1 MATPDVFARR
11 IRELAEAV
19 EPRAGE
25 AQAAVAER
33 VGRAVVR
40 ATPIDT
46 ALARSNW
53 VASADQP
60 DLSPRAPRSANETI
74 DEIRSRVSAIA
85 AFGRGQNIVIANG
98 GDKVPYIARLDAGS
112 STQAP
117 AGFVREAAQA
127 GSAALNNFRI
137 LRRFRGGRRG

>member
-11 IRELAEAV
+11 IRALAAAV

-25 AQAAVAER
+25 AQAVVAA
-33 VGRAVVR
+33 RAGTTVVR
-40 ATPIDT
+40 NTPVDT

-53 VASADQP
+53 VASADSP
-60 DLSPRAPRSANETI
+60 DLSERAPRSRQETI
-74 DEIRSRVSAIA
+74 DEIKSRTSAIA
-85 AFGRGQNIVIANG
+85 AFGRGQDIHIANG
-98 GDKVPYIARLDAGS
+98 GDKVPYLARLDAGS

-127 GSAALNNFRI
+127 GVAALNNFRI
-137 LRRFRGGRRG
+137 LRRFRGRSG